1 MMGREATMGIV
12 ESNGGGCHDLEFPA
26 LGAIEESEVCFYQI
40 VEFVGYFLS
49 CP

>member
-1 MMGREATMGIV
+1 MMAAMVLPT
-12 ESNGGGCHDLEFPA
+12 
-26 LGAIEESEVCFYQI
+26 LGAIEELEVYFYQT